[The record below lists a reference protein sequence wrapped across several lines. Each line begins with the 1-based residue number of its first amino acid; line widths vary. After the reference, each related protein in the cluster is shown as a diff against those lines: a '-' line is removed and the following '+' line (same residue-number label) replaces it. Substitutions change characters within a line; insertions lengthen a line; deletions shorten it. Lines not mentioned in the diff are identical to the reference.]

1 MRAVV
6 YKGPHEVAVEDKP
19 YPKLQT
25 DTDCILKV
33 TTSALCGSDLHFYRG
48 HLDVPAGFTCGH
60 EFVGEIV
67 EKGSAVKNFSY
78 GEKVSLHLVI
88 WFDLCMNGGVLDHNR
103 ALQDDPWSPSSM
115 PGKRRSPLT
124 LHHQVVVPFYTACGQ
139 CFYCVR
145 GQASRCAEGQLFGN
159 ALSADSIDGGQAEY
173 VRVPLCD
180 TTCVR
185 APTTIPEEMLVLMA
199 DIFPTGYFAASRFLK
214 NLNARDRK
222 EFTTVVVGCGPVGL
236 CAIACATTMV
246 DTVYAIDSVPERLE
260 EAKALG
266 AIPIHL
272 TEQDPV
278 AEIKKVTNGRGA
290 DVVMEVVGHGDAL
303 QLSLDLIRPWGSISS
318 VGMHNH
324 KLGFEGFQLYSK
336 NATIAFGRCPV
347 RSIFEDALELLV
359 KQQDKVSWLCG
370 KTMSLEDAPQA
381 YKDFEAR
388 KVHKVLFKAA
398 ADM

>member
-1 MRAVV
+1 M
-6 YKGPHEVAVEDKP
+6 
-19 YPKLQT
+19 L
-25 DTDCILKV
+25 I
-33 TTSALCGSDLHFYRG
+33 
-48 HLDVPAGFTCGH
+48 
-60 EFVGEIV
+60 I
-67 EKGSAVKNFSY
+67 
-78 GEKVSLHLVI
+78 
-88 WFDLCMNGGVLDHNR
+88 
-103 ALQDDPWSPSSM
+103 
-115 PGKRRSPLT
+115 
-124 LHHQVVVPFYTACGQ
+124 HHQVVVPFYTACGQ

-145 GQASRCAEGQLFGN
+145 GQASRCSEGQLFGN

-290 DVVMEVVGHGDAL
+290 DVVMEVVGHADAFHL
-303 QLSLDLIRPWGSISS
+303 AFDMIRPWGQISS
-318 VGMHNH
+318 IGVHTEPINMNGLMMY
-324 KLGFEGFQLYSK
+324 GK
-336 NATIAFGRCPV
+336 NVSMAFGRCPV
-347 RSIFEDALELLV
+347 RSIFEEALEVLV
-359 KQQDKVSWLCG
+359 KEQKKLAFLCG
-370 KTMSLEDAPQA
+370 KTMSLEDAPKA
-381 YKDFEAR
+381 YEDFEQR
-388 KVHKVLFKAA
+388 KVTKVVFKMDKREAGQDVA
-398 ADM
+398 EKVKA